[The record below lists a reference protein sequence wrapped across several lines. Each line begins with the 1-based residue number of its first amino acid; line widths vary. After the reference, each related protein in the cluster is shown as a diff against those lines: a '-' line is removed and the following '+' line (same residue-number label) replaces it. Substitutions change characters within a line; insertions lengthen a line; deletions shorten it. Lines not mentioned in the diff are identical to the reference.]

1 MTYAPEDLSTCRTLL
16 LDMDGTLLDLAY
28 DNVMWMTRVPAA
40 FAAAMAMSEEAA
52 KEQIYT
58 VYRQLEGTLDW
69 YCLDHWSD
77 RLGLDVMALHR
88 EHRGEI
94 AYLPG
99 AEAFL
104 EHVAE
109 RDIRVVLVT
118 NSHADTL
125 ELKVEQ
131 TGLEAHFDAIYS
143 SHGIGHPKEEQAFWH
158 SIAERESLDHDTT
171 VFVDDNVRV
180 LASAETFGLRRLLQV
195 TQPDSS
201 QPPKANAQYS
211 ALAAVAQLVPD
222 GASVRR

>member
-1 MTYAPEDLSTCRTLL
+1 MTQATHELSTCRTLL

-40 FAAAMAMSEEAA
+40 FAAAMAMSEDAA

-69 YCLDHWSD
+69 YCLDHWSE

-104 EHVAE
+104 EYVADS
-109 RDIRVVLVT
+109 DIRVVLVT
-118 NSHADTL
+118 NSHTDTL
-125 ELKVEQ
+125 ELKAEE
-131 TGLEAHFDAIYS
+131 TGLETHFDAIYS
-143 SHGIGHPKEEQAFWH
+143 SHGIGHAKEEQAFWNAV
-158 SIAERESLDHDTT
+158 AERERLDRDTT
-171 VFVDDNVRV
+171 LFVDDNVEV
-180 LASAETFGLRRLLQV
+180 LASAETFGLRRLRQV
-195 TQPDSS
+195 TQPDSR
-201 QPPKANAQYS
+201 QPPRENPRYA
-211 ALAAVAQLVPD
+211 ALAAVADLVPD
-222 GASVRR
+222 VTCGGG